1 MLFPEARLPRTVQ
14 EAVDHMIA
22 ALGRDEK
29 ELIKNAGEADLVEFH
44 FGLGTAIREAFQLWH
59 GNKELLKS
67 CGSESMHPDDAAMV
81 IIEALWRRLQTR
93 H

>member
-1 MLFPEARLPRTVQ
+1 MQYAGDRMPKTVS

-22 ALGRDEK
+22 ALGHEEE
-29 ELIKNAGEADLVEFH
+29 ELIKNADEADLGEFH
-44 FGLGTAIREAFQLWH
+44 FGLGTGIREAFQLWH
-59 GNKELLKS
+59 GNKELLES
-67 CGSESMHPDDAAMV
+67 CGSETIHPDEASIV